1 MRKVESSKCLE
12 WLTFPKIK
20 TKLILVT
27 WIIQYFFHQVNW
39 STSLFNRNQEA
50 VNQVYFLLL
59 VSMHCN
65 RSILNRIYMLTSLS
79 LIIKDQRE
87 IDRAYAYFNVF
98 NWIFWISLRKFWWW
112 NTFWVMLQS
121 RILLIFGIIRIWAII
136 AKKYLENSLSISQV
150 ATWIFKM
157 FPQRF
162 FKEFPFPTNY
172 SLYSTQGI
180 SLGNVSGKVC
190 YWKSWSFQYKK
201 VLRETFVV
209 EHIWE

>member
-1 MRKVESSKCLE
+1 MHKVESSKCLE
-12 WLTFPKIK
+12 WLTFPKIR

-50 VNQVYFLLL
+50 VNQVYLLLL
-59 VSMHCN
+59 VSMHSN
-65 RSILNRIYMLTSLS
+65 RSILNRVYMLTSLS

-136 AKKYLENSLSISQV
+136 AKKI
-150 ATWIFKM
+150 
-157 FPQRF
+157 
-162 FKEFPFPTNY
+162 
-172 SLYSTQGI
+172 
-180 SLGNVSGKVC
+180 SGKQSE
-190 YWKSWSFQYKK
+190 Y
-201 VLRETFVV
+201 
-209 EHIWE
+209 